1 MGFVMLSATAGC
13 STVAQVVDPLNL
25 RGLGQQPVRVG
36 ITRLEFP
43 PPLFVPKHSL
53 FNDNLALYL
62 NKPVCFELLN
72 PRQIRVKM
80 GTGRLQF
87 AMLTAGDF
95 EQIAPA
101 DTYEILAVPKD
112 TQGRIIR
119 RGLIIVAPNS
129 RLQSL
134 SELKKQRFHFLPPE
148 DPLNEAALG
157 ALLEAGVDKKDLNQ
171 GLLELGMSLGMHHI
185 NSLEVAKSVVLE
197 QNAAGVIDE
206 DDYNK
211 WKETGGSL
219 LLLNPSRDQV
229 RIIAHT
235 VTIPAGPFLAAKN
248 NPPELTAKVK
258 EFLFKV
264 VGKNP
269 LALAP
274 LGYSGF
280 VDPIDLKEYQPFFDV
295 YRRLHPPEV
304 FPETNESD
312 ENFEEEPLEAPAVQ
326 PAHPDHKQNPA

>member
-1 MGFVMLSATAGC
+1 MGMALLSFTGGC
-13 STVAQVVDPLNL
+13 STVAHVVDPLNL

-36 ITRLEFP
+36 ITKLEFP

-53 FNDNLALYL
+53 FNDNLALHL
-62 NKPVCFELLN
+62 NKPVCFELLK
-72 PRQIRVKM
+72 PRQIRIHL

-112 TQGRIIR
+112 AQGRIIR

-129 RLQSL
+129 PLRSL
-134 SELKKQRFHFLPPE
+134 GELKKQRFHFLTPE

-157 ALLEAGVDKKDLNQ
+157 ALLEAGVDKNDLNQ
-171 GLLELGMSLGMHHI
+171 GLLGLGMNLGMHHI
-185 NSLEVAKSVVLE
+185 NSLEVAKSVLLE
-197 QNAAGVIDE
+197 HNAAGIIDE
-206 DDYNK
+206 DEYNK
-211 WKETGGSL
+211 WKKTGGSL
-219 LLLNPSRDQV
+219 LLLNPSQDEV

-235 VTIPAGPFLAAKN
+235 VAVPAGPFLAARN

-258 EFLFKV
+258 DFLLKV

-269 LALAP
+269 LALVP
-274 LGYSGF
+274 MGYSGF
-280 VDPIDLKEYQPFFDV
+280 VDPIDLKEYQPFFEV
-295 YRRLHPPEV
+295 YRQLHPPEV
-304 FPETNESD
+304 FPETE
-312 ENFEEEPLEAPAVQ
+312 ETNFEEEPLETPAE
-326 PAHPDHKQNPA
+326 PASQGQ